1 MNKYQNILDELIE
14 QYNTLRLEYLKI
26 NKQRLRYINQL
37 KNNKKKIAYYKKRYY
52 IIYRNK
58 LKEIMENEN
67 VELIKSINNIIS
79 RMKQIDIEIN
89 NIHDDIHIYEKL
101 LNSAT

>member
-1 MNKYQNILDELIE
+1 
-14 QYNTLRLEYLKI
+14 
-26 NKQRLRYINQL
+26 
-37 KNNKKKIAYYKKRYY
+37 
-52 IIYRNK
+52 
-58 LKEIMENEN
+58 MENEN
-67 VELIKSINNIIS
+67 VELITIINNIIS